1 MRRKNVPIGLIDA
14 IARFTAT
21 NGGEVERTM
30 DKCVFVGQIDPF
42 PKRHKTMASCVGGR
56 RVRWSD
62 QMSFRG

>member
-42 PKRHKTMASCVGGR
+42 PKRHKTL
-56 RVRWSD
+56 
-62 QMSFRG
+62 